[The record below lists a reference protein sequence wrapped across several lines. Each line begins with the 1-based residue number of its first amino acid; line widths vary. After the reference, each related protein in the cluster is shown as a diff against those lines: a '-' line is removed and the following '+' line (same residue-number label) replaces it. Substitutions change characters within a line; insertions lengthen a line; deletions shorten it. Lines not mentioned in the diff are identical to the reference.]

1 MKATLN
7 IMWQGLVLFVLSV
20 LPKQTPASPSSAFN
34 GQNQHTP
41 QKLRCASEMAAGVV
55 PLCGLLRRA
64 LPQRGESL
72 SISAHLLC
80 VVFRYGERARMALL
94 EPGQV
99 PLSYPA
105 RLEVH
110 ASSSMTAALS
120 ARL

>member
-1 MKATLN
+1 
-7 IMWQGLVLFVLSV
+7 
-20 LPKQTPASPSSAFN
+20 
-34 GQNQHTP
+34 
-41 QKLRCASEMAAGVV
+41 MAAGVV

-120 ARL
+120 ACL